1 MGKIFH
7 RKQPLSVF
15 MSYRPPMAL
24 TLIQAV
30 AVKEFKDNLRNRCL
44 WLMTGMLLILS
55 LCVSFMG
62 SAVSGALVVQE
73 SAQIFSAL
81 VTLAVFILP
90 LGAILLSYDSFVG
103 ERESGT
109 LLLLLTYPL
118 ARWHLIC
125 GKLLGHAYVIATA
138 CLLGFGVTALLLC
151 VLAQGHTRLLLVIG
165 FTHLIGS
172 GMLLSL
178 VFVLLGYCVSL
189 CVREKAKA
197 LGVLLLLWL
206 VLVLVYD
213 LMLLTALISMADVLN
228 RHLFNLLILINPSD
242 LFRALNL
249 LANPADTLSAKSSF
263 ALIAQSGIGILLM
276 YGLFVGWLVML
287 LLLCQ
292 WIFHRQ
298 EV

>member
-1 MGKIFH
+1 MSQICQLDQQQG
-7 RKQPLSVF
+7 LSSF
-15 MSYRPPMAL
+15 RPPMAL

-30 AVKEFKDNLRNRCL
+30 AVKEFKDNLRNRWL
-44 WLMTGMLLILS
+44 WLMAGMLLILS

-62 SAVSGALVVQE
+62 SAVSGSLVVFE
-73 SAQIFSAL
+73 SAQIFSGL

-118 ARWHLIC
+118 ARWHLVC
-125 GKLLGHAYVIATA
+125 GKLLGHAYVMATA
-138 CLLGFGVTALLLC
+138 CLLGFGLTALLLL
-151 VLAQGHTRLLLVIG
+151 VLGAEHARLALVIG
-165 FTHLIGS
+165 FIHLMGS
-172 GMLLSL
+172 GILLSL
-178 VFVLLGYCVSL
+178 VFVLIGYCVSL

-197 LGVLLLLWL
+197 LGVLLLLWF

-213 LMLLTALISMADVLN
+213 LVLLTALVSMAEVLN
-228 RHLFNLLILINPSD
+228 RQLFNLLILINPTD

-249 LANPADTLSAKSSF
+249 LANPADTLSAKSTL
-263 ALIAQSGIGILLM
+263 ALISQTGMGLPLM
-276 YGLFVGWLVML
+276 YGVFVGWLTVL
-287 LLLCQ
+287 LLVCCV
-292 WIFHRQ
+292 IFNRQ

>member
-1 MGKIFH
+1 MSQIRH
-7 RKQPLSVF
+7 LEQPSSLA
-15 MSYRPPMAL
+15 SYRPPMAL
-24 TLIQAV
+24 TLIQVV
-30 AVKEFKDNLRNRCL
+30 AVKEFKDNLRNRWL
-44 WLMTGMLLILS
+44 WLMAGMLLILS

-62 SAVSGALVVQE
+62 GAVSGSLVVSE
-73 SAQIFSAL
+73 SAQIFSGL

-118 ARWHLIC
+118 ARWHLVC

-138 CLLGFGVTALLLC
+138 CLLGFGLTALLL
-151 VLAQGHTRLLLVIG
+151 VALGEAHTRLALVTG
-165 FTHLIGS
+165 FIHLIGS
-172 GMLLSL
+172 GILLSL

-197 LGVLLLLWL
+197 LGVLLLLWF

-213 LMLLTALISMADVLN
+213 LVLLTALVSMAEVLS
-228 RHLFNLLILINPSD
+228 RHLFNLLILINPTD

-249 LANPADTLSAKSSF
+249 LANPAETLSAKSSL
-263 ALIAQSGIGILLM
+263 ALIAQSGMGIPLM
-276 YGLFVGWLVML
+276 YGLFVGWLAVL
-287 LLLCQ
+287 LLICCF
-292 WIFHRQ
+292 IFNRQ

>member
-1 MGKIFH
+1 
-7 RKQPLSVF
+7 
-15 MSYRPPMAL
+15 MSQISIEQGCAQYCSPRGL

-30 AVKEFKDNLRNRCL
+30 AVKEFKDNLRNR
-44 WLMTGMLLILS
+44 WLGLMAGILLILS

-62 SAVSGALVVQE
+62 SAVSGTVVLLA
-73 SAQIFSAL
+73 SAQIFSGL

-118 ARWHLIC
+118 ARWHLVC
-125 GKLLGHAYVIATA
+125 GKLLGHAYVMISA
-138 CLLGFGVTALLLC
+138 CVMGFGATALLL
-151 VLAQGHTRLLLVIG
+151 LAFVEEHSRHALAIG
-165 FTHLIGS
+165 FIHLISS
-172 GMLLSL
+172 GILLSL

-197 LGVLLLLWL
+197 LGVLLLLWF

-213 LMLLTALISMADVLN
+213 LVLLTALVSLAELFN
-228 RHLFNLLILINPSD
+228 RQLFNLLILINPTD

-249 LANPADTLSAKSSF
+249 LANPADTLSAKSCL
-263 ALIAQSGIGILLM
+263 ALIAQTGMGIPLL
-276 YGLFVGWLVML
+276 YALLAAWLGLLGL
-287 LLLCQ
+287 LAS
-292 WIFHRQ
+292 WIFTRQ

>member
-1 MGKIFH
+1 
-7 RKQPLSVF
+7 
-15 MSYRPPMAL
+15 MSQISIEQGCAQYYSPRAL

-30 AVKEFKDNLRNRCL
+30 AVKEFKDNLRNR
-44 WLMTGMLLILS
+44 WLGLMAGILLILS

-62 SAVSGALVVQE
+62 SAVSGTVVLLE
-73 SAQIFSAL
+73 SAQIFSGL

-118 ARWHLIC
+118 ARWHLVC
-125 GKLLGHAYVIATA
+125 GKLLGHAYVMISS
-138 CLLGFGVTALLLC
+138 CVMGFGTTALLL
-151 VLAQGHTRLLLVIG
+151 LAFVDEHSRHALIIG
-165 FTHLIGS
+165 FIHLISS
-172 GMLLSL
+172 GILLSL

-197 LGVLLLLWL
+197 LGVLLLLWF

-213 LMLLTALISMADVLN
+213 LVLLTALVSLAEVFN
-228 RHLFNLLILINPSD
+228 RQLFNLLILINPTD

-249 LANPADTLSAKSSF
+249 LANPADTLLAKSSL
-263 ALIAQSGIGILLM
+263 ALIAQTGMGIPLL
-276 YGLFVGWLVML
+276 YALLAVWIGLLGGLAS
-287 LLLCQ
+287 
-292 WIFHRQ
+292 WIFTRQ

>member
-1 MGKIFH
+1 
-7 RKQPLSVF
+7 
-15 MSYRPPMAL
+15 MSQISIDQGPAQYCPPRAL

-30 AVKEFKDNLRNRCL
+30 AVKEFKDNLRNR
-44 WLMTGMLLILS
+44 WLGLMAGILLILS

-62 SAVSGALVVQE
+62 SAVSGTVVLLE
-73 SAQIFSAL
+73 SAQIFSGL

-103 ERESGT
+103 EQESGT

-118 ARWHLIC
+118 ARWHLVC
-125 GKLLGHAYVIATA
+125 GKLLGHAYVMACA
-138 CLLGFGVTALLLC
+138 CLMGFGLTALLL
-151 VLAQGHTRLLLVIG
+151 LALVEDHSRHALIIG
-165 FTHLIGS
+165 FIHLIGS
-172 GMLLSL
+172 GILLSL

-197 LGVLLLLWL
+197 LGVLLLLWF

-213 LMLLTALISMADVLN
+213 LVLLTALVSLMEVFN
-228 RHLFNLLILINPSD
+228 RHLFNLLILMNPTD

-249 LANPADTLSAKSSF
+249 LANPADSLSAKSSL
-263 ALIAQSGIGILLM
+263 ALIAQTGMGLPLM
-276 YGLFVGWLVML
+276 YCLLGGWLGFL
-287 LLLCQ
+287 LLVCC
-292 WIFHRQ
+292 WIFTRK